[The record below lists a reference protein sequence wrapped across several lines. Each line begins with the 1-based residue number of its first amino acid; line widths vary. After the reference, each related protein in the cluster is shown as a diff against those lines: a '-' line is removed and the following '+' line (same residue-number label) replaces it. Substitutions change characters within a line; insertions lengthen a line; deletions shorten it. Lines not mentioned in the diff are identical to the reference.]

1 MMIILKRVLVQVE
14 DDSIM
19 TKKQSYIYSIVFD
32 SRNAGRTNLGSTVR
46 ISPLSRTEVLI
57 NVANID
63 DAPKVRRI
71 PGLRKIALQFDI
83 DEDLCN
89 GCNNCVSA
97 CPANDL
103 DELMTNWDEYPSSAK
118 YVLRISKGKFSGNR
132 LEKCRRV
139 TGDKNCKTC
148 TLACPREAITVKS

>member
-1 MMIILKRVLVQVE
+1 MV
-14 DDSIM
+14 
-19 TKKQSYIYSIVFD
+19 KKHAYIYSKVFD
-32 SRNAGRTNLGSTVR
+32 SRSAARANLGPNVH
-46 ISPLSRTEVLI
+46 ISPLSRNEVLI
-57 NVANID
+57 NIANSD
-63 DAPKVRRI
+63 DVQKVRRI

-97 CPANDL
+97 CPANHL
-103 DELMTNWDEYPSSAK
+103 DELMTTWDEYPSSAK

>member
-1 MMIILKRVLVQVE
+1 
-14 DDSIM
+14 M
-19 TKKQSYIYSIVFD
+19 TKKHTYVYSVVFD
-32 SRNAGRTNLGSTVR
+32 ARNAERTNLGSSVR
-46 ISPLSRTEVLI
+46 ISSLSRTEVLVNI
-57 NVANID
+57 ANPD
-63 DAPKVRRI
+63 DVQKVRRI
-71 PGLRKIALQFDI
+71 PGMRKIALQFEV

-97 CPANDL
+97 CPANQL

-139 TGDKNCKTC
+139 TGDKNCQTC
-148 TLACPREAITVKS
+148 TLSCPRQAINVKS